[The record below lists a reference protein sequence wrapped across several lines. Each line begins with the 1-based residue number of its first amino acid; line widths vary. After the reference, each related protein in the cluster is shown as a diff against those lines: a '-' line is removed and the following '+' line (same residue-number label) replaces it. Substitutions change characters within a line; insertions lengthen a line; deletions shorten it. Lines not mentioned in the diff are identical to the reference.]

1 MTLRERADRE
11 KAGRAG
17 YSGATCERCR
27 WARFERVPYIQSG
40 RCARAQKA
48 YIMRKTPVC
57 GLYEAL
63 RGRQAARE

>member
-17 YSGATCERCR
+17 YSGATCEKCR
-27 WARFERVPYIQSG
+27 WARFERVLYIQNG
-40 RCARAQKA
+40 RCARFRRT

-63 RGRQAARE
+63 RGRQA